1 MIFEKHETYDTIKL
15 IALLVV
21 PIGTLIAAIL
31 NIWGL
36 PGAQQITAT
45 AAAID
50 VFLGAVV
57 KISADLYHK
66 EHRDE

>member
-1 MIFEKHETYDTIKL
+1 MIFEKHETYDMIKL

-21 PIGTLIAAIL
+21 PIGTLIAALL

-36 PGAQQITAT
+36 PYAQQITAT

-50 VFLGAVV
+50 VFLGTVV
-57 KISADLYHK
+57 KISSDAYKEAHK
-66 EHRDE
+66 